1 MNTFSL
7 INEEKL
13 DKLFTEIGSLR
24 EELKAEKVRNSKKLS
39 ETWLDNQEVMELL
52 KVSPRTLQNMRDSL
66 VLPYS
71 KVGAKIYYKASS
83 IESLLNENYYE

>member
-24 EELKAEKVRNSKKLS
+24 EELKAEKVKNSKKLS

-52 KVSPRTLQNMRDSL
+52 KVSPRTLQNMRDTL
-66 VLPYS
+66 VLPHA
-71 KVGAKIYYKASS
+71 KVGAKIYYKASDV
-83 IESLLNENYYE
+83 ETLLNENYHD